1 MKNDIRKIRTEQ
13 IAAIALIRTLPGIR
27 FEVINGPLF
36 DILATSTSDGLRF
49 GINIVSSS
57 YSDTVTYEKY
67 LEYLNTV
74 DYSVR
79 ENRLPIVIV
88 SVNESTETA
97 KIGIQVGWRFG
108 RPVVFKKPS
117 MMSLTEDNANKI
129 MDAIK
134 AMDETIRML
143 SEHGMKVI
151 KTLHIEKSEPNGMI
165 HHARIVYMRDFT
177 EKYKMKPKEVVDE
190 REKFSRLLSGVPED
204 DYPKDFLDDSILSM
218 ILQYFPET
226 SMESKLMLFSSDL
239 RDIQQLSH
247 CIRQDVEMFVEPDLA
262 NVPNIALQ
270 LFNGIELVHFKLN
283 VFVDAPYSKTSFES
297 MSLRK
302 TEPLDG
308 WLNTY
313 NEYTK
318 ALPTLHSPTEFFI

>member
-1 MKNDIRKIRTEQ
+1 MKNNIRKIRTEQ
-13 IAAIALIRTLPGIR
+13 IAVIALIRALPEIR
-27 FEVINGPLF
+27 LEQTNGSLF
-36 DILATSTSDGLRF
+36 DILATVTSGGLRF
-49 GINIVSSS
+49 GINVVSSS
-57 YSDTVTYEKY
+57 FFGTVTYEHY
-67 LEYLNTV
+67 LEYLNTI
-74 DYSVR
+74 DYSIN

-88 SVNESTETA
+88 SVNESAETA
-97 KIGIQVGWRFG
+97 KIGIQVGWRYG

-117 MMSLTEDNANKI
+117 MMSLTEENANKI

-151 KTLHIEKSEPNGMI
+151 KTLQIEKSEPNGMI

-190 REKFSRLLSGVPED
+190 REKFSRILKGVPED
-204 DYPKDFLDDSILSM
+204 EYPNDFLDDLILSM
-218 ILQYFPET
+218 IRQQFPRA
-226 SMESKLMLFSSDL
+226 SMESKLMLFSSEL
-239 RDIQQLSH
+239 RDIQQLSK
-247 CIRQDVEMFVEPDLA
+247 CIRLDAEMFVEPNLA
-262 NVPNIALQ
+262 DIPNIALQ
-270 LFNGIELVHFKLN
+270 LFNGIDFIHFKLD
-283 VFVDAPYSKTSFES
+283 VFVDALYSKSAFEY

-318 ALPTLHSPTEFFI
+318 VLKTLHSPTEFFI

>member
-97 KIGIQVGWRFG
+97 KIGIQIGWRFG

-117 MMSLTEDNANKI
+117 MMSLTEENANKI

-190 REKFSRLLSGVPED
+190 REKFNHLLTGVLED
-204 DYPKDFLDDSILSM
+204 EYPNDFLDKSILSM
-218 ILQYFPET
+218 IRQRFPKV
-226 SMESKLMLFSSDL
+226 SMESKLMLFSSEL
-239 RDIQQLSH
+239 RDIQQLSL
-247 CIRQDVEMFVEPDLA
+247 CIRQDVEMFVEPSLA

-270 LFNGIELVHFKLN
+270 LFNGIELVHFKLD
-283 VFVDAPYSKTSFES
+283 VFVDAPYSKASFEN

-302 TEPLDG
+302 KEPLDG

-313 NEYTK
+313 NEYKKVLT
-318 ALPTLHSPTEFFI
+318 TLHSPTEFFI